1 LQLQRD
7 YVDWLLIAAA
17 LIGLYSILLLPL
29 KDSEK
34 WKSRGI
40 SIGSLFG
47 IPLAVFFRTTRG
59 LNLLDRLA
67 RPKSFWRF
75 VASAG
80 IPMVV
85 LSMTYFLVLVLAMTY
100 YMIQE
105 PPLPSSYNAPRNILI
120 IPG

>member
-1 LQLQRD
+1 MDLQFQLD

-40 SIGSLFG
+40 SVGSLFG
-47 IPLAVFFRTTRG
+47 IPLAMFFRTTRG

-67 RPKSFWRF
+67 RPKRF
-75 VASAG
+75 
-80 IPMVV
+80 
-85 LSMTYFLVLVLAMTY
+85 L
-100 YMIQE
+100 E
-105 PPLPSSYNAPRNILI
+105 SSWPRPAYLWSY
-120 IPG
+120 